1 MKAGIEFY
9 ISILLLSISCLLSI
23 TLISSNIE
31 IQNARELH
39 SAYIIEIENSNL
51 SNSVIEECKKDAEE
65 KDCILNVDTNVT
77 GDTRLAKVSLT
88 YSYSVPLLG
97 IKTEHTID
105 GYARQ

>member
-9 ISILLLSISCLLSI
+9 VSILLLSIASLLSI
-23 TLISSNIE
+23 TLISSNLE
-31 IQNARELH
+31 IHNARELH

-51 SNSVIEECKKDAEE
+51 SDSVIEECKEDAKE
-65 KDCILNVDTNVT
+65 KDCTLTVSKNVS
-77 GDTRLAKVSLT
+77 GDSGLAKVSLT

-97 IKTEHTID
+97 VESEHTID